1 MKERVVSTP
10 DFDHIH
16 DHTSIS
22 SPASTAPRSLM
33 SKSSH
38 SRLNSSDASCII
50 LQSAP
55 SNLPALQARAI
66 TDHDGGLQPLAEE
79 EIDPASFDL
88 VVPAHAQ
95 GKQYSL
101 ETQSEQLFSS
111 RHLAEIFKDPL
122 LLQRFTN
129 YIYQTRPQS
138 IPILQYY
145 MDALKALKAIEYANA
160 VVNNLSPVQGQD
172 FTSSLIHKTV
182 NQALKEKANA
192 AFEALSNYELP
203 AYITHTYIQTV
214 SLTIKRRIAYTLPTH
229 LMEMSEGLAEVFCLT
244 DPSRPDNPIVFAS
257 EGTFVSHARE
267 IFPLPPFLS
276 VKTIDMDLHTFSR
289 IPQDHAIR
297 HVLRPGTQLPFPP
310 GSQDESL

>member
-1 MKERVVSTP
+1 MEHNQRGRVVHTP
-10 DFDHIH
+10 DSDRHERAA
-16 DHTSIS
+16 SIS
-22 SPASTAPRSLM
+22 PSSATRSLL
-33 SKSSH
+33 SKSSR
-38 SRLNSSDASCII
+38 SRLNSSDASSI
-50 LQSAP
+50 LLQNAP

-160 VVNNLSPVQGQD
+160 VVNSLGPVEGQE
-172 FTSSLIHKTV
+172 FTSSSIDKTI
-182 NQALKEKANA
+182 NQALREKADA
-192 AFEALSNYELP
+192 AFESLTNHELP

-214 SLTIKRRIAYTLPTH
+214 SLTIKRRIADTLPRQ
-229 LMEMSEGLAEVFCLT
+229 LVEMSEGLAEVFCLT

-257 EGTFVSHARE
+257 EGMCLH
-267 IFPLPPFLS
+267 PL
-276 VKTIDMDLHTFSR
+276 
-289 IPQDHAIR
+289 
-297 HVLRPGTQLPFPP
+297 
-310 GSQDESL
+310 